1 MELLWKGSN
10 DKVGA
15 RQTRH
20 TCKRAAT
27 EDSKD
32 WMINVLTDVQY
43 REDPSCTLRNCC
55 WYHWI
60 LEPCERERERESTE
74 TPLPMMELASN
85 ETIHTLL
92 PWWRWEL
99 AAAANQ

>member
-1 MELLWKGSN
+1 MYSPKLLLVPL
-10 DKVGA
+10 DI
-15 RQTRH
+15 R
-20 TCKRAAT
+20 
-27 EDSKD
+27 
-32 WMINVLTDVQY
+32 
-43 REDPSCTLRNCC
+43 TL
-55 WYHWI
+55 
-60 LEPCERERERESTE
+60 RERERESTE

>member
-1 MELLWKGSN
+1 MYSPKLLLVPL
-10 DKVGA
+10 DI
-15 RQTRH
+15 R
-20 TCKRAAT
+20 
-27 EDSKD
+27 
-32 WMINVLTDVQY
+32 
-43 REDPSCTLRNCC
+43 TLR
-55 WYHWI
+55 
-60 LEPCERERERESTE
+60 ERERERESTE